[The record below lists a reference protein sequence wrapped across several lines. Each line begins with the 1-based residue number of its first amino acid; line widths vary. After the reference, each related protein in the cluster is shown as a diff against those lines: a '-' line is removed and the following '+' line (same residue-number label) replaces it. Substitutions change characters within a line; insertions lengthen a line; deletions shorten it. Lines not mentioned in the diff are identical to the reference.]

1 MASIL
6 RRTVVAIL
14 LAVWS
19 FPAAASTGTETGTPA
34 PITSPATGTRSASTG
49 AGAASSD
56 AQQYAAREKQTQGL
70 QDFQGG
76 EGYIY
81 IGGGVLT
88 AVLLVLL
95 ILILI

>member
-1 MASIL
+1 MI
-6 RRTVVAIL
+6 RRTVVLVL
-14 LAVWS
+14 LAAWS
-19 FPAAASTGTETGTPA
+19 FPAAAATKTQDEASASHAAEVAATQREI
-34 PITSPATGTRSASTG
+34 ITASTG
-49 AGAASSD
+49 ATPTA
-56 AQQYAAREKQTQGL
+56 AQQYAARETQSKGL

-95 ILILI
+95 ILILV